1 MEYTRSDLKKNM
13 IMKRN
18 KSLHGMVIN
27 QDEYIRMAKELKAE
41 FVKDNGVQPTRKQL
55 CEMFTN
61 KYGGKNQTNYNRLI
75 RFKI

>member
-1 MEYTRSDLKKNM
+1 
-13 IMKRN
+13 MKRN

-27 QDEYIRMAKELKAE
+27 QEEYIRLATELKDE

-61 KYGGKNQTNYNRLI
+61 KYGGKNQTNYNRLT

>member
-1 MEYTRSDLKKNM
+1 
-13 IMKRN
+13 MKRN

-27 QDEYIRMAKELKAE
+27 QEEYIRLAKELKAE
-41 FVKDNGVQPTRKQL
+41 FVKGNGVPPTRKQL

-61 KYGGKNQTNYNRLI
+61 KYGGKNQTNYNRLT